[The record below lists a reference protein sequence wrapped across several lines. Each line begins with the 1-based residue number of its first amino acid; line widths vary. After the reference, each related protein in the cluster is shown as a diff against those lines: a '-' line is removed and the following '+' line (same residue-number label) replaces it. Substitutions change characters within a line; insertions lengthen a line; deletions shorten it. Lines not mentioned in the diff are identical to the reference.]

1 MTEPKS
7 FLLSAE
13 LHRYLLDHSTDLD
26 ERQRALVE
34 ETAELGGVS
43 VMQVAPE
50 QGLLLTMLTRLVGA
64 NLVVEVG
71 TFTGLSAMC
80 FAFGLDTGGS
90 VITCDV
96 SDEWTA
102 IARAAWERAGVSD
115 RIELRLGPAADTLR
129 AMPTDPVIDLA
140 FIDADKPN
148 YRTYYD
154 ELLPRLRSGGLLL
167 ADNVLWSGAVVDPA
181 VDDENV
187 RAIRDFNDYVAAD
200 GRVEVVMLPVSD
212 GLSLV
217 RKR

>member
-1 MTEPKS
+1 MAEPKS

-26 ERQRALVE
+26 ERRRALVE

-80 FAFGLDTGGS
+80 FAFGLDAGGS

-102 IARAAWERAGVSD
+102 IAREAWERAGVSD

-129 AMPTDPVIDLA
+129 AMPIDPVIDLA

-148 YRTYYD
+148 YRAYYD
-154 ELLPRLRSGGLLL
+154 ELLPRLRPGGLLL

-181 VDDENV
+181 ADDENV